1 MPKKQQSIEELEK
14 EEEDIVFREKEEL
27 VPFLKLSYMDGL
39 EMDQLV
45 LTILSYTG
53 LRICEILAL
62 KWGDLNEK
70 QGTIRVTKTLYN
82 PKKISAFNTKDKGLC
97 PYYKD

>member
-1 MPKKQQSIEELEK
+1 M
-14 EEEDIVFREKEEL
+14 
-27 VPFLKLSYMDGL
+27 
-39 EMDQLV
+39 
-45 LTILSYTG
+45 
-53 LRICEILAL
+53 
-62 KWGDLNEK
+62 GDLNEK